1 MPDKPLWLTCVPDAI
16 RQLQTDSDPWVD
28 RARLESLLRIGRR
41 RAQQLLAP
49 VASRRVGTSLLAH
62 RDDLIP
68 LLTRMAAGE
77 QGYYDERRRKQLWTE
92 LTHARRQW
100 LKQPPVLVEVSNADV
115 RRVEVHDFEGLPD
128 GVDLAPGSITVRFST
143 PDEALEK
150 LLALAIAVSQNRPA
164 FEERVKIAGA
174 SAAPGQAFAV

>member
-1 MPDKPLWLTCVPDAI
+1 MPDRPLWLICVPDAV
-16 RQLQTDSDPWVD
+16 RQLQTESDPWVD

-49 VASRRVGTSLLAH
+49 AASRRVGTSLLAH

-68 LLTRMAAGE
+68 LLTRWAAGE

-92 LTHARRQW
+92 LGQARRQW
-100 LKQPPVLVEVSNADV
+100 LKQAPVLVEVSNTDL
-115 RRVEVHDFEGLPD
+115 RRVEAHDFEGLPA
-128 GVDLAPGSITVRFST
+128 GVELAPGTITVRFST

-150 LLALAIAVSQNRPA
+150 LLALAMAVSQNRPA
-164 FEERVKIAGA
+164 FEERVTL
-174 SAAPGQAFAV
+174 SDVPVAPAQSFPV

>member
-16 RQLQTDSDPWVD
+16 RELEDDSDPWVD
-28 RARLESLLRIGRR
+28 RTRLESLLQIGRR
-41 RAQQLLAP
+41 RAQQLLAS

-68 LLTRMAAGE
+68 FLTRMASGE
-77 QGYYDERRRKQLWTE
+77 QGYYDDRRRKQLWIR
-92 LTHARRQW
+92 LTQARRQW
-100 LKQPPVLVEVSNADV
+100 LEQAPVLVEVPNAAV
-115 RRVEVHDFEGLPD
+115 RRVEVHDFEGLPE

-150 LLALAIAVSQNRPA
+150 LLALAMAVSQNRPV
-164 FEERVKIAGA
+164 FEERVAI
-174 SAAPGQAFAV
+174 SATPSAPGQAFPV

>member
-16 RQLQTDSDPWVD
+16 RELETDSDPWVD
-28 RARLESLLRIGRR
+28 RARLESLLGIGRR
-41 RAQQLLAP
+41 RAQQLLAL

-92 LTHARRQW
+92 LSQARRQW
-100 LKQPPVLVEVSNADV
+100 LEQAPVLVEVSNTAV
-115 RRVEVHDFEGLPD
+115 RRVEVHDIEGLPE

-150 LLALAIAVSQNRPA
+150 LLALAMAVSQNRPA
-164 FEERVKIAGA
+164 FEERVALSDVPVVPA
-174 SAAPGQAFAV
+174 HSFPV

>member
-16 RQLQTDSDPWVD
+16 RELQTDSDPWVD

-41 RAQQLLAP
+41 RAQQLLAS

-62 RDDLIP
+62 RRDLIP
-68 LLTRMAAGE
+68 LLTRMAVGE

-92 LTHARRQW
+92 LSQARRQW
-100 LKQPPVLVEVSNADV
+100 LEQAPVLVEVPNAAV
-115 RRVEVHDFEGLPD
+115 RRVEVHDFDGLPE
-128 GVDLAPGSITVRFST
+128 GVKLGPGTITVRFST

-164 FEERVKIAGA
+164 FEERVALSDVPG
-174 SAAPGQAFAV
+174 APGQAFPV